1 MKKAEPPDQFRFP
14 TEQAVA
20 FCHDVYHQLGVPVD
34 AIAPLTDSLV
44 DASLRGIDTHGILL
58 THIYAQRIRSGQIH
72 PDNQLV
78 VVRETATTA
87 LADAR
92 QGIGQITSVAGM
104 RIAIRKAKEH
114 ALGAVSIYNQN
125 HNAAISYYVRMAAE
139 EGLIG
144 LAYGNSTPRVAPYG
158 GRSGLHGTNPVAYAV
173 PTGNGPPMVC
183 DFATATSGAAVRQA
197 VEDGLPSIPEGVALD
212 RSGSPTT
219 NPQDAFDG
227 WLLPKG
233 GPMGYGLG
241 LLADVLVGAL
251 ADSCCGPDVP
261 PVQDIQSP
269 YGCGSFFLVID
280 PDAFAGRER
289 FLQRVDFLID
299 SAHSVPPMDGFDPVR
314 VPGERGEL
322 EKERRRIDGI
332 PIRRLTWNKMLSSLE
347 NCDVD
352 TSGWKAVWARV

>member
-1 MKKAEPPDQFRFP
+1 MKPTDTPEVFRLS
-14 TEQAVA
+14 TEEAIA
-20 FCHDVYHQLGVPVD
+20 FCYDVYHQTGVPQEE
-34 AIAPLTDSLV
+34 IAVLTDCLI
-44 DASLRGIDTHGILL
+44 DASLRGTDTHGILI
-58 THIYAQRIRSGQIH
+58 THIYAQRIRSGQIR
-72 PDNQLV
+72 PGNSLV

-87 LADAR
+87 LTDAR
-92 QGIGQITSVAGM
+92 QGIGQVTSVAGVQL
-104 RIAIRKAKEH
+104 AIRKAQEQ
-114 ALGAVSIYNQN
+114 ALGAVTITNQN
-125 HNAAISYYVRMAAE
+125 HNGAIAYYVRMAAS

-173 PTGNGPPMVC
+173 PTGNGSPMVC

-197 VEDGLPSIPEGVALD
+197 VESGLPSIPEGVALD
-212 RSGSPTT
+212 RSGNPTT
-219 NPQDAFDG
+219 NPQAAFDG

-233 GPMGYGLG
+233 GAMGYGLG

-261 PVQDIQSP
+261 PVQEIHSP

-299 SAHSVPPMDGFDPVR
+299 SAHSVPPMEGIDRVR
-314 VPGERGEL
+314 VPGERGEM
-322 EKERRRIDGI
+322 EKEKRRIDGI

-347 NCDVD
+347 DCDVD
-352 TSGWKAVWARV
+352 TSKWRDR